1 MALASET
8 ASKVRP
14 DYDIPVEMRKRKRG
28 KKGGVRARLRKRKFR
43 PALPSIV
50 TGNCRSLRNKLDELK
65 ACVNYRYEY
74 RDSCMMC
81 FSGTWF
87 SPRDSESSTAIEGFT
102 CVRNDR
108 TSDSGKSTG
117 GGVCAYV
124 NERWC
129 NASNISVKAHHC
141 SQDIELLCIGIRPH
155 YLPREFT
162 QLYVIVVYI
171 QPKAD
176 VDVAAAQIQNVLQ
189 RNETAS
195 PDSVQLVMG
204 DFNSCDLRGDM
215 PHLHQYID
223 VSTRGSNI
231 LDKCYG
237 NVQDG
242 YKAVAKPPLGSSD
255 HNIIQLLP
263 RYRQKLKRIRT
274 YNKESDL
281 LQPGLK
287 KVLRL

>member
-1 MALASET
+1 MILQGTDVRDTFMALASET

-81 FSGTWF
+81 FSETWF

-108 TSDSGKSTG
+108 TSDSGKSMG

-155 YLPREFT
+155 YLPIKGIHSIICYSCIHPAKGRRRCSCGPDPECSST
-162 QLYVIVVYI
+162 
-171 QPKAD
+171 K
-176 VDVAAAQIQNVLQ
+176 
-189 RNETAS
+189 RNCIS
-195 PDSVQLVMG
+195 
-204 DFNSCDLRGDM
+204 
-215 PHLHQYID
+215 
-223 VSTRGSNI
+223 
-231 LDKCYG
+231 
-237 NVQDG
+237 
-242 YKAVAKPPLGSSD
+242 
-255 HNIIQLLP
+255 
-263 RYRQKLKRIRT
+263 
-274 YNKESDL
+274 
-281 LQPGLK
+281 
-287 KVLRL
+287 